1 MTRVA
6 ILGSTGSIGTS
17 TLDVIQAMPGRFEV
31 ISLSAASRIEQVCDQ
46 AKTFGA
52 KRVCVAEG
60 LAQKASQ
67 MLGDTVEVVEGNDCL
82 VELAEDSDVDM
93 VINGLVA
100 GVGIRP
106 TIAALQAGRDVATAN
121 KETLVVAGEVVTG
134 IAQDKGVKL
143 LPLDSELTPL
153 WETLRERPLEDVR
166 RIILPASGG
175 PFFDTSMESMK
186 KVSRGEA
193 LNHPTWKMGPK
204 ITIDSATL
212 MNKGFEVIES
222 HWFFD
227 LPVPKIDV
235 IIHRQSIVHCMIEY
249 VDGSVT
255 AHLSEPDM
263 RLPIQQALTYPDKV
277 SSRVATLDLVKVGTL
292 SFFEP
297 DLERFPC
304 LQHCYDAIDEG
315 GTAPAVLNASNE
327 IAVEAFLQ
335 ERIGFMDIPHVIGK
349 ALDAHDTDCG
359 DLDAIYEAD
368 RWARE
373 ASTEIVDAL
382 SA

>member
-17 TLDVIQAMPGRFEV
+17 TLDVVRAMPDRFEV
-31 ISLSAASRIEQVCDQ
+31 VSISAGSRVDEVCEQ
-46 AKTFGA
+46 AKAFGV
-52 KRVCVAEG
+52 KRVCIGEG
-60 LAQKASQ
+60 LGDAVRER
-67 MLGDTVEVVEGNDCL
+67 LGGTVEIVEGNDGLVQL
-82 VELAEDSDVDM
+82 VEDGEIDT

-106 TIAALQAGRDVATAN
+106 TVAALEAGKHVATAN

-134 IAQDKGVKL
+134 IAKTKGVRL
-143 LPLDSELTPL
+143 VPLDSELTPL
-153 WETLRERPLEDVR
+153 WETLQERSLDDVK
-166 RIILPASGG
+166 RIVLPASGG
-175 PFFDTSMESMK
+175 PFFDASLETMEQ
-186 KVSRGEA
+186 VSKAEA

-222 HWFFD
+222 HWFFG
-227 LPVPKIDV
+227 LPIPKISV

-249 VDGSVT
+249 IDGGVM
-255 AHLSEPDM
+255 AHLTTTDM
-263 RLPIQQALTYPDKV
+263 RLPIHQALVHPDKV
-277 SSRVATLDLVKVGTL
+277 PSPVEPLDLVKVGTL

-304 LQHCYDAIDEG
+304 LQLCYDAIEAG

-327 IAVEAFLQ
+327 IAVDAFLE
-335 ERIGFMDIPHVIGK
+335 ERIGFMDIPRVVGK
-349 ALDAHDTDCG
+349 ALEAHEVGPG
-359 DLDAIYEAD
+359 DLEHIYEAD
-368 RWARE
+368 GWARRE
-373 ASTEIVDAL
+373 AEGIVEGMQ
-382 SA
+382 

>member
-6 ILGSTGSIGTS
+6 ILGSTGSIGTN
-17 TLDVIQAMPGRFEV
+17 TLDVIQAMPERFEV

-67 MLGDTVEVVEGNDCL
+67 ILGDTVEVVEGNDGL

-193 LNHPTWKMGPK
+193 LNHPTWKMGPN

-349 ALDAHDTDCG
+349 SLDAHDTDCG

>member
-6 ILGSTGSIGTS
+6 ILGSTGSIGTN
-17 TLDVIQAMPGRFEV
+17 TLDVIQAMPERFEV

-67 MLGDTVEVVEGNDCL
+67 ILGDTVEVVEGNDGL

-153 WETLRERPLEDVR
+153 WETLRERPL
-166 RIILPASGG
+166 
-175 PFFDTSMESMK
+175 
-186 KVSRGEA
+186 
-193 LNHPTWKMGPK
+193 
-204 ITIDSATL
+204 
-212 MNKGFEVIES
+212 
-222 HWFFD
+222 
-227 LPVPKIDV
+227 
-235 IIHRQSIVHCMIEY
+235 
-249 VDGSVT
+249 
-255 AHLSEPDM
+255 
-263 RLPIQQALTYPDKV
+263 
-277 SSRVATLDLVKVGTL
+277 
-292 SFFEP
+292 
-297 DLERFPC
+297 
-304 LQHCYDAIDEG
+304 
-315 GTAPAVLNASNE
+315 
-327 IAVEAFLQ
+327 
-335 ERIGFMDIPHVIGK
+335 
-349 ALDAHDTDCG
+349 
-359 DLDAIYEAD
+359 
-368 RWARE
+368 
-373 ASTEIVDAL
+373 
-382 SA
+382 

>member
-6 ILGSTGSIGTS
+6 ILGSTGSIGTN
-17 TLDVIQAMPGRFEV
+17 TLDVIQAMPERFEV

-67 MLGDTVEVVEGNDCL
+67 ILGDTVEVVEGNDGL

-106 TIAALQAGRDVATAN
+106 PIAALQAGRDVATAN

-193 LNHPTWKMGPK
+193 LNHPTRKMGPK

-335 ERIGFMDIPHVIGK
+335 ERIGFMDIPRVIGK
-349 ALDAHDTDCG
+349 SLDAHDTDCG